1 MAYLGPRSCVLRG
14 GTARGRGR
22 ARLPDAAHKN
32 DLRLWPAL
40 NFLSVCFVLYM
51 SGSPPHWLAL
61 RRMSLGVE
69 GNEIYVFWF
78 FLLLRSGLGYRVR
91 GFLRT
96 DSTGILGILVSR
108 TLLLQ
113 KLLTESLGDIPLGSY
128 PLGCSTI
135 GFLILVSQ
143 L

>member
-1 MAYLGPRSCVLRG
+1 
-14 GTARGRGR
+14 
-22 ARLPDAAHKN
+22 
-32 DLRLWPAL
+32 
-40 NFLSVCFVLYM
+40 M

-96 DSTGILGILVSR
+96 DLTGILGILVSR

-128 PLGCSTI
+128 PLGCSTV
-135 GFLILVSQ
+135 GFLSWCRSYDYTQPPVGIVVSIIIFPVA
-143 L
+143 